1 MQRTRYNKRRL
12 LLKMLPVFGG
22 GFTIMATVL
31 ILRYTVLN
39 SYVEMHSWAS
49 SIFLAVP
56 TLIILTCGIFYNI
69 LISRE
74 RRLSAEEDKLGSD

>member
-1 MQRTRYNKRRL
+1 
-12 LLKMLPVFGG
+12 MLPIFGG
-22 GFTIMATVL
+22 GLTIMATVL

-56 TLIILTCGIFYNI
+56 TLIIVACGIFYSI
-69 LISRE
+69 LGSRE
-74 RRLSAEEDKLGSD
+74 RRLSAEEDKLANDEEILKG